1 MLTRAQSGLCKR
13 VPGLYG
19 FALIFICLCS
29 TYADQVKSLSKH
41 MVGTKTRPSQK
52 CQHCITLPACNDS
65 TQAPFISLRRW
76 VISSWWR
83 VQINTWKK
91 VERNENKKK
100 NTKRHSHTLLLSHSL
115 YLSTPWAQTHF
126 CWQNCWWA
134 IRIPPYLMLPDLWP
148 SSSVRLQGLIWHPTT
163 V

>member
-100 NTKRHSHTLLLSHSL
+100 RTLRG
-115 YLSTPWAQTHF
+115 
-126 CWQNCWWA
+126 
-134 IRIPPYLMLPDLWP
+134 IRILCCFLTVCIWALPERKHI
-148 SSSVRLQGLIWHPTT
+148 SAGKTAGEQSEFPTT
-163 V
+163 WCCLTFDPHPQSVSRD